1 MCRIYSKF
9 VADRGEERGMAKGMA
24 QGEEKATIGLIQSL
38 DAEHSCH
45 CR

>member
-1 MCRIYSKF
+1 MCNYSKF

-24 QGEEKATIGLIQSL
+24 QGEEKGNYWTDSKP